1 MCVVQGDVELRAI
14 GLNQVR
20 VPQTDWLDWKG
31 SGCLER
37 VDRTRAMDVRPV
49 RRSHIVD
56 LDFVALVHGRLQWI
70 GGPGTWRAD
79 EDTRVI
85 TGVGLAPF
93 KPELEVGEL
102 FLDIE
107 VEAVASRRLENCS
120 KSKHLGLAPG
130 LRDELPISRIQR
142 KWAEA
147 NLRRRCNSRRDDR
160 FGCPPRQAQRG
171 ERRIGGTQ
179 AWKDGR
185 TGGVGIGDAV
195 EFPVRVADRR
205 ARTACIERPRLMV
218 RRTKSV
224 APKSTRLRIDWR
236 WVLLPGIDLAI

>member
-1 MCVVQGDVELRAI
+1 MCAVQGDVELGAI

-20 VPQTDWLDWKG
+20 VPRPDWLYWKG

-37 VDRTRAMDVRPV
+37 VDRTRAVDVRPV
-49 RRSHIVD
+49 RRSHVVD
-56 LDFVALVHGRLQWI
+56 LHFVPLVNGRLQWI

-107 VEAVASRRLENCS
+107 VEGVAARRLKNCS
-120 KSKHLGLAPG
+120 KSEHPGLAPG
-130 LRDELPISRIQR
+130 LRNELPISRIQR
-142 KWAEA
+142 KWAES

-160 FGCPPRQAQRG
+160 FGCPPGQAESG
-171 ERRIGGTQ
+171 ERRIG
-179 AWKDGR
+179 
-185 TGGVGIGDAV
+185 
-195 EFPVRVADRR
+195 
-205 ARTACIERPRLMV
+205 
-218 RRTKSV
+218 
-224 APKSTRLRIDWR
+224 
-236 WVLLPGIDLAI
+236 